1 MTDRITP
8 DATSPVTP
16 EPAAPAGPATSPDR
30 PASDADPKTSTPA
43 DDPVQSAIAATRADA
58 LAIAELCQLAGY
70 PQRIVTFLAQG
81 ASAAE
86 VRRALLATR
95 AESPEID
102 SRLAPDAP
110 AREAHPDHSPLIQ
123 AVKKL
128 TGKD

>member
-1 MTDRITP
+1 
-8 DATSPVTP
+8 
-16 EPAAPAGPATSPDR
+16 
-30 PASDADPKTSTPA
+30 
-43 DDPVQSAIAATRADA
+43 
-58 LAIAELCQLAGY
+58 LAGY

-81 ASAAE
+81 ASASE
-86 VRRALLATR
+86 VRRDLLATR

-110 AREAHPDHSPLIQ
+110 TREASPDHSPLIQ

>member
-8 DATSPVTP
+8 GAIPGVTTD
-16 EPAAPAGPATSPDR
+16 PAAPIEPATPPHATQSP
-30 PASDADPKTSTPA
+30 
-43 DDPVQSAIAATRADA
+43 DDPVQSAIAATRAEA
-58 LAIAELCQLAGY
+58 VAIAELCQLAGY

-81 ASAAE
+81 ASASE
-86 VRRALLATR
+86 VRHALLAAR

-102 SRLAPDAP
+102 SRLAPDVP
-110 AREAHPDHSPLIQ
+110 AREAHPEHSPLIQ

>member
-8 DATSPVTP
+8 SITP
-16 EPAAPAGPATSPDR
+16 EPAAPAELATAPDR

-43 DDPVQSAIAATRADA
+43 DDPVQSAIAATRAEA
-58 LAIAELCQLAGY
+58 VAIAELCQLAGY
-70 PQRIVTFLAQG
+70 PQRTVAFLAQG
-81 ASAAE
+81 ASASD
-86 VRRALLATR
+86 VRRALLAAR

-102 SRLAPDAP
+102 SMIHPDAAAP
-110 AREAHPDHSPLIQ
+110 ATSLDSPAHNPLIQ